1 MTATAFDTLKL
12 TRRLEAAGMSVPQA
26 TSVAEALAETMVVN
40 PASRSDIQSLEAE
53 FRLARQETR
62 FEIDKLR
69 QEMHAEIDKLRREMH
84 AELDK
89 LRQEMHAEIGKLRQE
104 MHAEIGA
111 LRLEMR
117 TELAKLRGELAAGL
131 AAVKVDLLRWI
142 VPLILAQMAMTLGL
156 FVRLSV

>member
-12 TRRLEAAGMSVPQA
+12 SRRLEAAGMSLPQA
-26 TSVAEALAETMVVN
+26 TSVAEALAETMVVD

-53 FRLARQETR
+53 IRLARQESR
-62 FEIDKLR
+62 FET
-69 QEMHAEIDKLRREMH
+69 
-84 AELDK
+84 DK

-104 MHAEIGA
+104 MH
-111 LRLEMR
+111 

-156 FVRLSV
+156 FVRLSL

>member
-1 MTATAFDTLKL
+1 MTATAFDTLRL

-26 TSVAEALAETMVVN
+26 TSVAEALAETMVVD

-69 QEMHAEIDKLRREMH
+69 QEMHAEIDKLRR
-84 AELDK
+84 
-89 LRQEMHAEIGKLRQE
+89 E

>member
-26 TSVAEALAETMVVN
+26 TSVAEALAETMVVD

-53 FRLARQETR
+53 FRLARPETR

-69 QEMHAEIDKLRREMH
+69 R
-84 AELDK
+84 
-89 LRQEMHAEIGKLRQE
+89 EMHAEIGKLRQE

>member
-1 MTATAFDTLKL
+1 MTATAFDTLRL

-26 TSVAEALAETMVVN
+26 TSVAEALAETMVVD

-62 FEIDKLR
+62 FEID
-69 QEMHAEIDKLRREMH
+69 
-84 AELDK
+84 
-89 LRQEMHAEIGKLRQE
+89 KLRQE

-156 FVRLSV
+156 LVRLSV

>member
-26 TSVAEALAETMVVN
+26 TSVAEALAETMVVD
-40 PASRSDIQSLEAE
+40 PASRSDLRSLEAE

-62 FEIDKLR
+62 FEFEKLR
-69 QEMHAEIDKLRREMH
+69 QELHAEIG
-84 AELDK
+84 K

-104 MHAEIGA
+104 MK
-111 LRLEMR
+111 
-117 TELAKLRGELAAGL
+117 TELATLRGEMAAGL

>member
-26 TSVAEALAETMVVN
+26 TSVAEALAETMVVD
-40 PASRSDIQSLEAE
+40 PASRSDLRSLEAE

-62 FEIDKLR
+62 FEFEKLR
-69 QEMHAEIDKLRREMH
+69 QELHAEIG
-84 AELDK
+84 K

-104 MHAEIGA
+104 MK
-111 LRLEMR
+111 
-117 TELAKLRGELAAGL
+117 TELATLRGEMAADL

>member
-1 MTATAFDTLKL
+1 MTATAFDTLRL

-26 TSVAEALAETMVVN
+26 TSVAEALAETMVVD

-69 QEMHAEIDKLRREMH
+69 R
-84 AELDK
+84 
-89 LRQEMHAEIGKLRQE
+89 EMHAEIGKLRQE

>member
-12 TRRLEAAGMSVPQA
+12 SRRLEAAGMSVPQA
-26 TSVAEALAETMVVN
+26 TSVAEALAETMVVD

-53 FRLARQETR
+53 IRLARQESR
-62 FEIDKLR
+62 FETDKLR
-69 QEMHAEIDKLRREMH
+69 QELHAEIGKLR
-84 AELDK
+84 AEIDK

-104 MHAEIGA
+104 MH
-111 LRLEMR
+111 

-156 FVRLSV
+156 FVRLSL

>member
-1 MTATAFDTLKL
+1 MTATAFDTLRL

-26 TSVAEALAETMVVN
+26 TSVAEALAETMVVDL
-40 PASRSDIQSLEAE
+40 ASRSDIQSLEAE

-69 QEMHAEIDKLRREMH
+69 QEMHAEIDKLRR
-84 AELDK
+84 
-89 LRQEMHAEIGKLRQE
+89 E

>member
-26 TSVAEALAETMVVN
+26 TSVAEALAETMVVD

-69 QEMHAEIDKLRREMH
+69 QEMHAEIDKLRR
-84 AELDK
+84 
-89 LRQEMHAEIGKLRQE
+89 E

-156 FVRLSV
+156 LVRLSV

>member
-1 MTATAFDTLKL
+1 MTATAFDTLRL

-26 TSVAEALAETMVVN
+26 TSVAEALAETMVVD

-62 FEIDKLR
+62 FEID
-69 QEMHAEIDKLRREMH
+69 
-84 AELDK
+84 
-89 LRQEMHAEIGKLRQE
+89 KLRQE

>member
-26 TSVAEALAETMVVN
+26 TSVAEALAETMVVD

-69 QEMHAEIDKLRREMH
+69 QEMHAEIDKLRR
-84 AELDK
+84 
-89 LRQEMHAEIGKLRQE
+89 EMHAEIGKLRQE

>member
-12 TRRLEAAGMSVPQA
+12 SRRLEAAGMSLPQA
-26 TSVAEALAETMVVN
+26 TSVAEALAETMVVD

-53 FRLARQETR
+53 IRLARQESR
-62 FEIDKLR
+62 FEI
-69 QEMHAEIDKLRREMH
+69 
-84 AELDK
+84 DK

-104 MHAEIGA
+104 MH
-111 LRLEMR
+111 
-117 TELAKLRGELAAGL
+117 TELAKLRGDLAAGL

-156 FVRLSV
+156 FVRLSL

>member
-12 TRRLEAAGMSVPQA
+12 SRRLEAAGMSLPQA
-26 TSVAEALAETMVVN
+26 TSVAEALAETMVVD

-53 FRLARQETR
+53 IRLARQESR
-62 FEIDKLR
+62 FDTDKLR
-69 QEMHAEIDKLRREMH
+69 QDMH
-84 AELDK
+84 
-89 LRQEMHAEIGKLRQE
+89 
-104 MHAEIGA
+104 
-111 LRLEMR
+111 

-156 FVRLSV
+156 FVRLSL

>member
-12 TRRLEAAGMSVPQA
+12 TRRLEAAGMSFPQA
-26 TSVAEALAETMVVN
+26 TSVAEALAETRVVD
-40 PASRSDIQSLEAE
+40 PASRSDLRSLEAE

-62 FEIDKLR
+62 FEFEKLR
-69 QEMHAEIDKLRREMH
+69 QELHAEIG
-84 AELDK
+84 K

-104 MHAEIGA
+104 MK
-111 LRLEMR
+111 
-117 TELAKLRGELAAGL
+117 TELATLRGEMAAGL

>member
-26 TSVAEALAETMVVN
+26 TSVAEALAETMVVE
-40 PASRSDIQSLEAE
+40 PASRSDVQKLEAE

-62 FEIDKLR
+62 FELDKLN
-69 QEMHAEIDKLRREMH
+69 AEI
-84 AELDK
+84 DK

-104 MHAEIGA
+104 MHAEIGR
-111 LRLEMR
+111 LRQEMQ
-117 TELAKLRGELAAGL
+117 TELAKLRTEMATL
-131 AAVKVDLLRWI
+131 KFDLLRWI

-156 FVRLSV
+156 FVRLSL

>member
-12 TRRLEAAGMSVPQA
+12 SRRLEAAGMSVPQA
-26 TSVAEALAETMVVN
+26 TSVAEALAETMVVD
-40 PASRSDIQSLEAE
+40 PASRSDIQRLEAE
-53 FRLARQETR
+53 IRLARQEFR
-62 FEIDKLR
+62 FEIGKLR
-69 QEMHAEIDKLRREMH
+69 QEMHAEI
-84 AELDK
+84 DK

-104 MHAEIGA
+104 MH
-111 LRLEMR
+111 

-156 FVRLSV
+156 FVRLSQ